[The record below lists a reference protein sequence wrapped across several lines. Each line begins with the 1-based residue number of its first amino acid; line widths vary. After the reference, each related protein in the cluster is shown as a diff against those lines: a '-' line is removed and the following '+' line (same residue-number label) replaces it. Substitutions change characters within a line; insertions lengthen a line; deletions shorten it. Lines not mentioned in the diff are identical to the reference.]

1 MPQKLAVIVG
11 SSERCMPIT
20 EQFLLSFHRNVASQ
34 TDCEIDIHF
43 YKCNFTILNRAYHVH
58 RIQTTVP
65 PDSFAFQP
73 FANAVD
79 FTKLGLDGLN
89 IIEHDCSNPDFVRHF
104 PLPDIA
110 LYQDFCDKYIRDYDY
125 AMFCHNDIVFFHKTD
140 MIDRMIALLNG
151 NRYDIVART
160 SVNFNEDIS
169 IRFHPAMI
177 FVKTST
183 FGACNL
189 SFINN
194 YSLLN
199 RDDFRIY
206 TDGGAGLLAS
216 YYHNSNQN
224 PGRPYDHIPEN
235 WFTHIRALGDTGV
248 EFCYHYYKENMEF
261 DRALQSARKYVDLAL
276 YA

>member
-1 MPQKLAVIVG
+1 MLQRLAVVVG
-11 SSERCMPIT
+11 SSERCMPLT
-20 EQFLLSFHRNVASQ
+20 QQMLLSFHRHVASMTQ
-34 TDCEIDIHF
+34 CKIDIHF
-43 YKCNFTILNRAYHVH
+43 YKCNFTIQNDMYQLH
-58 RIQTTVP
+58 RVQADVP
-65 PDSFAFQP
+65 PDSFSFLP
-73 FANAVD
+73 FNNAVD
-79 FTKLGLDGLN
+79 LSHLKLDGLN
-89 IIEHDCSNPDFVRHF
+89 IIEHDCSDPSFVRHF

-110 LYQDFCDKYIRDYDY
+110 VYQDFCDKYINQYDY

-140 MIDRMIALLNG
+140 MIDRMIDLLNG

-160 SVNFNEDIS
+160 SVNFNKDIS

-183 FGACNL
+183 FGICNL

-199 RDDFRIY
+199 RNDFRIF

-216 YYHNSNQN
+216 YYHKSNQH
-224 PGRPYDHIPEN
+224 PGRPYDQIPEN

-261 DRALQSARKYVDLAL
+261 VRAIQAAQKYVDLAL